1 VFVASAPFGIIC
13 GFLHAGRSSANAPP
27 SLSLPQNAEV
37 NDLRILTP
45 TENKRLNELIGFLCI
60 TVAILSA
67 LSLISYSP
75 RDAAWNVSAS
85 GPDAG
90 HAQNWIGPAGSYSA
104 DLLFQVFGFA
114 AFLLPMALA
123 VLGWRWLKNRAINS
137 QVATLVGYGL
147 LLLSLPS
154 LLTLWHFPDV
164 RGSVPPGGMLGSL
177 VSGGLRSGFN
187 PLGANLVAVAL
198 LLTALFMTTRFSF
211 SGAHAWASGP
221 KGPMGTVE
229 KLGIMQKVQAKWHAW
244 RGTREQERLRKR
256 LAETRLSGR
265 KPVNPQSVGNTAL
278 ANENPEAIE
287 LQDASDVFKT
297 KLEQR
302 DEERKEREKT
312 HKAPIFVVDREI
324 EKPGAKKITPEP
336 KIARSNTNYKLP
348 SISLLREGERSQKLD
363 ETELKERARAIEEK
377 CQEFDVQGRV
387 TQINPG
393 PVVTTF
399 EFKPEAGIKYS
410 RIIGLTEDLCL
421 ALQAESILI
430 ERIPGKSTI
439 GIEVPNLTRQ
449 TIALREIIEA
459 PEFINSASKLT
470 LAMGRDLH
478 GRIRITDLAAMPHL
492 LIAGST
498 GTGKSVFINSLMMSI
513 LYKASPDEVKMVL
526 VDPKR
531 LELNLYENIPHL
543 IAPVVTDPKIA
554 SNVLRNATRE
564 MENRLKLLAQRG
576 VRNIDQYNRTF
587 QKQQSLSLFDNVEES
602 EHKPLPYL
610 VIVIDE
616 LADLMMVD
624 TNNVEE
630 SITRLA
636 QMARAVGIHLIL
648 ATQRPSVDVI
658 TGLIKANFPARISF
672 RVASKVDSRTILDAN
687 GSESLLGKGD
697 MLYLPAGSSRL
708 HRIHGPLVSEDEIVA
723 VCDFWRNQAQAKYN
737 EQLLEAPKD
746 EHGKVESSAD
756 AGGESAGGADDVD
769 DDLYQ
774 DAIRVVC
781 DAGRASTSTLQRRL
795 RIGYG
800 RAARLIDLMEK
811 DGIVGPPEGTKPRE
825 VLKNRNWM
833 REFDQSAQ
841 E

>member
-1 VFVASAPFGIIC
+1 VRF
-13 GFLHAGRSSANAPP
+13 
-27 SLSLPQNAEV
+27 
-37 NDLRILTP
+37 LTP
-45 TENKRLNELIGFLCI
+45 TGNKRLNELVGFLCI
-60 TVAILSA
+60 SLAVLIA
-67 LSLISYSP
+67 LALISYSP
-75 RDAAWNVSAS
+75 HDASLNVSAQT
-85 GPDAG
+85 PDG
-90 HAQNWIGPAGSYSA
+90 SPTRNWIGPVGAYGA
-104 DLLFQVFGFA
+104 DFFFQLFGFA
-114 AFLLPMALA
+114 AFLLPTAII
-123 VLGWRWLKNRAINS
+123 VVGWRWFRSRAMES

-147 LLLSLPS
+147 LLLSLPALLS
-154 LLTLWHFPDV
+154 LLPFLPDV
-164 RGSVPPGGMLGSL
+164 RGAISAGGFLGTLIS
-177 VSGGLRSGFN
+177 SGLRASFN
-187 PLGANLVAVAL
+187 WGAYVVAFAL
-198 LLTALFMTTRFSF
+198 FFTALFMTTSFSF
-211 SGAHAWASGP
+211 SGAHAWANGP
-221 KGPMGTVE
+221 HGPIGAVE
-229 KLGIMQKVQAKWHAW
+229 KLGILQKAQARWHAW
-244 RGTREQERLRKR
+244 REEREERRMR
-256 LAETRLSGR
+256 RRVEESRLSGR
-265 KPVNPQSVGNTAL
+265 KPVAPQSIGKAEVLNEPPKTIRMADGSEILRGTAV
-278 ANENPEAIE
+278 AEEE
-287 LQDASDVFKT
+287 DEKEKKDAKS
-297 KLEQR
+297 
-302 DEERKEREKT
+302 
-312 HKAPIFVVDREI
+312 IFVLNRDT
-324 EKPGAKKITPEP
+324 EKPGTKKTGDP
-336 KIARSNTNYKLP
+336 KIAKGSPNYKLP
-348 SISLLREGERSQKLD
+348 SPTLLREGARSEKLD
-363 ETELKERARAIEEK
+363 EEELKQRARAIEAK
-377 CQEFDVQGRV
+377 CLEFDVQGRV

-399 EFKPEAGIKYS
+399 EFKPDAGIKYS

-439 GIEVPNLTRQ
+439 GIEVPNDKRQ
-449 TIALREIIEA
+449 TIALRDIIEA
-459 PEFINSASKLT
+459 PEFTNSPSKLT

-478 GRIRITDLAAMPHL
+478 GRMRVTDLAAMPHL

-498 GTGKSVFINSLMMSI
+498 GTGKSVFINSLLMSI
-513 LYKASPDEVKMVL
+513 LYKASPDEVKLVL

-587 QKQQSLSLFDNVEES
+587 KKEQSLSLFDNLEET

-610 VIVIDE
+610 IIVIDE

-672 RVASKVDSRTILDAN
+672 RVASKVDSRTILDSN
-687 GSESLLGKGD
+687 GSESLLGRGD
-697 MLYLPAGSSRL
+697 MLYLPAGSARL
-708 HRIHGPLVSEDEIVA
+708 HRIHGPLVTEDEISG
-723 VCDFWRNQAQAKYN
+723 VCDFWRQQAQAKYQ
-737 EQLLEAPKD
+737 EELLEAPKD
-746 EHGKVESSAD
+746 ENGKTEGASDDDKGVE
-756 AGGESAGGADDVD
+756 GGEDVD
-769 DDLYQ
+769 DALYQ

-811 DGIVGPPEGTKPRE
+811 DGIVGPPDGTKPRE

-833 REFDQSAQ
+833 REFDQSA

>member
-1 VFVASAPFGIIC
+1 MRF
-13 GFLHAGRSSANAPP
+13 
-27 SLSLPQNAEV
+27 
-37 NDLRILTP
+37 LTP

-60 TVAILSA
+60 TLALLMALALLSYN
-67 LSLISYSP
+67 S
-75 RDAAWNVSAS
+75 RDASFNVSAQQ
-85 GPDAG
+85 PDDSPAR
-90 HAQNWIGPAGSYSA
+90 NWIGPVGAYGA
-104 DLLFQVFGFA
+104 DMLFQIFGFA
-114 AFLLPMALA
+114 AFLVPAAFL
-123 VLGWRWLKNRAINS
+123 VLGWRWLCSRIIDS

-147 LLLSLPS
+147 LLLSLPALIS
-154 LLTLWHFPDV
+154 LLSFIPAV
-164 RGSVPPGGMLGSL
+164 RGAIPPGGFVGAL
-177 VSGGLRSGFN
+177 VSGGLLSSLNR
-187 PLGANLVAVAL
+187 GAYLVAPAL
-198 LLTALFMTTRFSF
+198 LVVAIFMTTRFSF

-221 KGPMGTVE
+221 NGPIGRVE
-229 KLGIMQKVQAKWHAW
+229 KLGILQKAQARWHAW
-244 RGTREQERLRKR
+244 REDREQQRMRRRVE
-256 LAETRLSGR
+256 ESRLSGR
-265 KPVNPQSVGNTAL
+265 KPVPPQTIGKSEIQNELAKTIRLADGSDIFKGRTAVDD
-278 ANENPEAIE
+278 
-287 LQDASDVFKT
+287 QDD
-297 KLEQR
+297 
-302 DEERKEREKT
+302 KET
-312 HKAPIFVVDREI
+312 QDHSHKAPIFVFDREA
-324 EKPGAKKITPEP
+324 EKPTAKKAGEP
-336 KIARSNTNYKLP
+336 KIAKGIPNYRLP
-348 SISLLREGERSQKLD
+348 SPMLLREGERSQKLD
-363 ETELKERARAIEEK
+363 EAELKERARAIEAK
-377 CQEFDVQGRV
+377 CLEFDIQGRV

-399 EFKPEAGIKYS
+399 EFKPEAGIKYT
-410 RIIGLTEDLCL
+410 RITGLTEDLCL

-439 GIEVPNLTRQ
+439 GIEVPNINRQ

-459 PEFINSASKLT
+459 PEFVNSPSKLT

-587 QKQQSLSLFDNVEES
+587 KKDQSLSLFDNLEES

-610 VIVIDE
+610 IIVIDE

-672 RVASKVDSRTILDAN
+672 RVASKVDSRTILDSN
-687 GSESLLGKGD
+687 GSESLLGRGD
-697 MLYLPAGSSRL
+697 MLYLPAGSARL
-708 HRIHGPLVSEDEIVA
+708 HRIHGPLVTEDEITS
-723 VCDFWRNQAQAKYN
+723 VCDFWRQQAQAKYQ
-737 EQLLEAPKD
+737 EELLEAPKD
-746 EHGKVESSAD
+746 EKGKAEGA
-756 AGGESAGGADDVD
+756 AGGDPDGGEDVD
-769 DDLYQ
+769 DDLYH

-811 DGIVGPPEGTKPRE
+811 DGIVGPPDGTKPRE

-833 REFDQSAQ
+833 REFDQSS

>member
-1 VFVASAPFGIIC
+1 MRF
-13 GFLHAGRSSANAPP
+13 
-27 SLSLPQNAEV
+27 
-37 NDLRILTP
+37 LTP
-45 TENKRLNELIGFLCI
+45 TQNKRLNELVGFLCI
-60 TVAILSA
+60 SLAVLIA
-67 LSLISYSP
+67 LALLSYSP
-75 RDAAWNVSAS
+75 SDASLNVSAQPRDGGVTNDWM
-85 GPDAG
+85 GPVGAY
-90 HAQNWIGPAGSYSA
+90 AS
-104 DLLFQVFGFA
+104 DLLFQIFGFA
-114 AFLLPMALA
+114 AFLLPAAIL
-123 VLGWRWLKNRAINS
+123 VLGWRWCRSRAIDS
-137 QVATLVGYGL
+137 QFATLAGYFL
-147 LLLSLPS
+147 LLVSLPA
-154 LLTLWHFPDV
+154 LLALFPFPAV
-164 RGSVPPGGMLGSL
+164 RGAIPAGGIVGSL
-177 VSGGLRSGFN
+177 ISSELLAGFN
-187 PLGANLVAVAL
+187 FWGALLVAVAL
-198 LLTALFMTTRFSF
+198 FFTSLFMTTRFSF
-211 SGAHAWASGP
+211 SGAHAWANGP
-221 KGPMGTVE
+221 RGPIGAVG
-229 KLGIMQKVQAKWHAW
+229 KLGVLQRVQARLHDWSE
-244 RGTREQERLRKR
+244 RREQERNRR
-256 LAETRLSGR
+256 RVEESRLSGR
-265 KPVNPQSVGNTAL
+265 KPVPPQAIAKAALLETSTTATD
-278 ANENPEAIE
+278 EPEE
-287 LQDASDVFKT
+287 
-297 KLEQR
+297 
-302 DEERKEREKT
+302 DEAEEKERKPSVV
-312 HKAPIFVVDREI
+312 KAPIFVFHKDT
-324 EKPGAKKITPEP
+324 EKPGTKKGDP
-336 KIARSNTNYKLP
+336 KIAKDNPNYKLP
-348 SISLLREGERSQKLD
+348 PPSLLREGERSHKLD
-363 ETELKERARAIEEK
+363 EEELKQRARAIEAK
-377 CQEFDVQGRV
+377 CLEFDVQGRV

-439 GIEVPNLTRQ
+439 GIEVPNDKRQ

-459 PEFINSASKLT
+459 TEFIHSPSKLT

-478 GRIRITDLAAMPHL
+478 GRIRVTELAAMPHL

-513 LYKASPDEVKMVL
+513 LFKASPDDVKMVL

-564 MENRLKLLAQRG
+564 MENRLRLLAQRG

-587 QKQQSLSLFDNVEES
+587 KKDQSLSLFDNVEEPQ
-602 EHKPLPYL
+602 HKPLPYL

-672 RVASKVDSRTILDAN
+672 RVASKVDSRTILDSN
-687 GSESLLGKGD
+687 GAESLLGRGD
-697 MLYLPAGSSRL
+697 MLYLPAGSARL
-708 HRIHGPLVSEDEIVA
+708 HRIHGPLVTEEEISE
-723 VCDFWRNQAQAKYN
+723 VCDFWRDQAQAKYQ
-737 EQLLEAPKD
+737 EELLEAPKD
-746 EHGKVESSAD
+746 ENGKPVDGADGAD
-756 AGGESAGGADDVD
+756 ADGGDDVD

-774 DAIRVVC
+774 DAVRVVC

-811 DGIVGPPEGTKPRE
+811 DGIVGPPDGTKPRE

-833 REFDQSAQ
+833 KEFDESQQ
-841 E
+841 

>member
-1 VFVASAPFGIIC
+1 VRF
-13 GFLHAGRSSANAPP
+13 
-27 SLSLPQNAEV
+27 
-37 NDLRILTP
+37 LTP

-60 TVAILSA
+60 VAAILIGLA
-67 LSLISYSP
+67 LISYSP
-75 RDAAWNVSAS
+75 RDAAFNVSATGGADHITHNWM
-85 GPDAG
+85 GPVGA
-90 HAQNWIGPAGSYSA
+90 YSA
-104 DLLFQVFGFA
+104 DLLFQIFGFA
-114 AFLLPMALA
+114 AFLIPAALGI
-123 VLGWRWLKNRAINS
+123 LGYRWCRSRAIDS
-137 QVATLVGYGL
+137 QAATLSGYVL
-147 LLLSLPS
+147 LMLSLPS
-154 LLTLWHFPDV
+154 LLSLTRFPEV
-164 RGSVPPGGMLGSL
+164 RGAVPAGGVLGSL
-177 VSGGLRSGFN
+177 LSHGLQSGFN
-187 PLGANLVAVAL
+187 FWGACLVAGAL
-198 LLTALFMTTRFSF
+198 LVVSLFMTTRFSF
-211 SGAHAWASGP
+211 SGAHAWASSS
-221 KGPMGTVE
+221 KGPIGKMGI
-229 KLGIMQKVQAKWHAW
+229 LQRAQLRWQDW
-244 RGTREQERLRKR
+244 REEREQERMRR
-256 LAETRLSGR
+256 AVEERRIAGR
-265 KPVNPQSVGNTAL
+265 KPVAPQIAGKGQA
-278 ANENPEAIE
+278 EKEQPKGIK
-287 LQDASDVFKT
+287 LQDLSDIFKGR
-297 KLEQR
+297 KSAAVAEKD
-302 DEERKEREKT
+302 DEEDSS
-312 HKAPIFVVDREI
+312 HKAPIMVLNN
-324 EKPGAKKITPEP
+324 EKSDKWKKGEP
-336 KIARSNTNYKLP
+336 KIAKGNANYKLP
-348 SISLLREGERSQKLD
+348 PINLLREGEGSHKLD
-363 ETELKERARAIEEK
+363 ENELKFRARAIEEK
-377 CQEFDVQGRV
+377 CHEFDVEGRV

-439 GIEVPNLTRQ
+439 GIEVPNDRRE

-459 PEFINSASKLT
+459 PEFANSPSKLT

-478 GRIRITDLAAMPHL
+478 GRIRVTDLASMPHL

-513 LYKASPDEVKMVL
+513 LYKATPDEVKMVL

-531 LELNLYENIPHL
+531 LELNLYEGIPHL
-543 IAPVVTDPKIA
+543 IAPVVTDPKVA

-587 QKQQSLSLFDNVEES
+587 QKQQPLSLFDNTVES

-610 VIVIDE
+610 IIIIDE

-672 RVASKVDSRTILDAN
+672 RVASKVDSRTILDSN

-697 MLYLPAGSSRL
+697 MLYLPAGSARL
-708 HRIHGPLVSEDEIVA
+708 HRIHGPLVSEDEIVS
-723 VCDFWRNQAQAKYN
+723 VCDFWRQQAQAKYN
-737 EQLLEAPKD
+737 EALLEAPKD
-746 EHGKVESSAD
+746 EDGKASGNSKGGSSESAGNTS
-756 AGGESAGGADDVD
+756 AGGEDVD

-774 DAIRVVC
+774 DAVRIC
-781 DAGRASTSTLQRRL
+781 CEMGRASTSTLQRRL

-800 RAARLIDLMEK
+800 RAAHLIDLMEK
-811 DGIVGPPEGTKPRE
+811 DGIVGPPDGTRPRE
-825 VLKNRNWM
+825 MLKDRSWM
-833 REFDQSAQ
+833 KEFDDARG

>member
-1 VFVASAPFGIIC
+1 MR
-13 GFLHAGRSSANAPP
+13 L
-27 SLSLPQNAEV
+27 LS
-37 NDLRILTP
+37 P
-45 TENKRLNELIGFLCI
+45 TENKRLNELVGFLCI
-60 TVAILSA
+60 SLAVLVALA
-67 LSLISYSP
+67 LISYSP
-75 RDAAWNVSAS
+75 RDASFNVSAQPADS
-85 GPDAG
+85 GVTN
-90 HAQNWIGPAGSYSA
+90 NWMGPVGAYAS
-104 DLLFQVFGFA
+104 DLLFQIFGFS
-114 AFLLPMALA
+114 AFLLPLAIA
-123 VLGWRWLKNRAINS
+123 VLGWRWCRSRSLDS
-137 QVATLVGYGL
+137 QSATVGGYFL
-147 LLLSLPS
+147 LLVSLPS
-154 LLTLWHFPDV
+154 LLALFPFPAV
-164 RGSVPPGGMLGSL
+164 RGAIPAGGTVGSL
-177 VSGGLRSGFN
+177 ISSELLAGFN
-187 PLGANLVAVAL
+187 FWGALLVAVAL
-198 LLTALFMTTRFSF
+198 FFTSLFMTTRFSF
-211 SGAHAWASGP
+211 AGTHAWATGP
-221 KGPMGTVE
+221 KGPIGAVE
-229 KLGIMQKVQAKWHAW
+229 RLGLLQKAQTRWHSW
-244 RGTREQERLRKR
+244 REHREQQRMRRRVE
-256 LAETRLSGR
+256 ESRLSGR
-265 KPVNPQSVGNTAL
+265 KPVPPQAISKTAL
-278 ANENPEAIE
+278 LESGVALADEPE
-287 LQDASDVFKT
+287 
-297 KLEQR
+297 
-302 DEERKEREKT
+302 EEAADDKESKSRVA
-312 HKAPIFVVDREI
+312 KAPIFVFHRDT
-324 EKPGAKKITPEP
+324 EKPAAKKTGEP
-336 KIARSNTNYKLP
+336 KIAKDSQNYKLP
-348 SISLLREGERSQKLD
+348 PPSLLHEGERGQKLD
-363 ETELKERARAIEEK
+363 EEELKQRARAIEAK

-439 GIEVPNLTRQ
+439 GIEVPNDRRQ

-459 PEFINSASKLT
+459 PEFIHSPSKLT

-478 GRIRITDLAAMPHL
+478 GRIRVTELAAMPHL

-498 GTGKSVFINSLMMSI
+498 GTGKSVFINSLMISI
-513 LYKASPDEVKMVL
+513 LFKASPDDVKLVL

-531 LELNLYENIPHL
+531 LELSLYENIPHL

-587 QKQQSLSLFDNVEES
+587 KKEQSLSLFDNVEEP
-602 EHKPLPYL
+602 EHRPLPYL
-610 VIVIDE
+610 IIVIDE

-672 RVASKVDSRTILDAN
+672 RVASKVDSRTILDSN
-687 GSESLLGKGD
+687 GAESLLGRGD
-697 MLYLPAGSSRL
+697 MLYLPAGSARL
-708 HRIHGPLVSEDEIVA
+708 HRIHGPLVTEDEITG
-723 VCDFWRNQAQAKYN
+723 VCDFWREQAQAKYQ
-737 EQLLEAPKD
+737 EELLEAPK
-746 EHGKVESSAD
+746 EENAKAAEGAD
-756 AGGESAGGADDVD
+756 QSDSDGGDDVD
-769 DDLYQ
+769 DNLYQ
-774 DAIRVVC
+774 DAVRVVC

-811 DGIVGPPEGTKPRE
+811 DGIVGPPDGTKPRE

-833 REFDQSAQ
+833 KEFDESQQ
-841 E
+841 

>member
-1 VFVASAPFGIIC
+1 VP
-13 GFLHAGRSSANAPP
+13 L
-27 SLSLPQNAEV
+27 
-37 NDLRILTP
+37 LTP

-60 TVAILSA
+60 TIAILMA
-67 LSLISYSP
+67 LSLLSYSP
-75 RDAAWNVSAS
+75 KDNSLNVSAPPP
-85 GPDAG
+85 PDHPAR
-90 HAQNWIGPAGSYSA
+90 NWIGPVGAYLA
-104 DLLFQVFGFA
+104 DALFSVFGFA
-114 AFLLPMALA
+114 AFLLPAA
-123 VLGWRWLKNRAINS
+123 AIVLGWRWFRSRAIDS
-137 QVATLVGYGL
+137 PVATLVGLAL
-147 LLLSLPS
+147 LLLSLPTLLS
-154 LLTLWHFPDV
+154 LWGV
-164 RGSVPPGGMLGSL
+164 WSIRGAIPAGGFVGEMI
-177 VSGGLRSGFN
+177 SGGLRTGFN
-187 PLGANLVAVAL
+187 LWGANLVAIAFLV
-198 LLTALFMTTRFSF
+198 TALFMTTRFSF
-211 SGAHAWASGP
+211 SGAHAWANGP
-221 KGPMGTVE
+221 HGPIGVVE
-229 KLGIMQKVQAKWHAW
+229 KLGILQKAQARWQAW
-244 RGTREQERLRKR
+244 REEREQRRMRRRVE
-256 LAETRLSGR
+256 ESRLSGR
-265 KPVNPQSVGNTAL
+265 KPVPPQSIGKAEVLNA
-278 ANENPEAIE
+278 PPKPIE
-287 LQDASDVFKT
+287 LADESDIFTEKADQ
-297 KLEQR
+297 EQ
-302 DEERKEREKT
+302 EENAKKEEAPKS
-312 HKAPIFVVDREI
+312 PIFVLHRDTA
-324 EKPGAKKITPEP
+324 KPLAKKATEP
-336 KIARSNTNYKLP
+336 KIAKGHPNYKFP
-348 SISLLREGERSQKLD
+348 SPTLLYDGERSQKLD
-363 ETELKERARAIEEK
+363 EDELKQRARAIEDK

-439 GIEVPNLTRQ
+439 GIEVPNDKRQ

-459 PEFINSASKLT
+459 PEFINSSSKLT

-478 GRIRITDLAAMPHL
+478 GRIRVTDLAAMPHL

-498 GTGKSVFINSLMMSI
+498 GTGKSVFINSLMMSV
-513 LYKASPDEVKMVL
+513 LYKASPEEVKMVL

-531 LELNLYENIPHL
+531 LELSLYENIPHL
-543 IAPVVTDPKIA
+543 LAPVVTDPKVA

-587 QKQQSLSLFDNVEES
+587 KKEQSLSLFENLEES

-610 VIVIDE
+610 LIVIDE

-672 RVASKVDSRTILDAN
+672 RVASKVDSRTILDSN
-687 GSESLLGKGD
+687 GSESLLGRGD
-697 MLYLPAGSSRL
+697 MLYLPAGSARL
-708 HRIHGPLVSEDEIVA
+708 HRIHGPLVTEDEITA
-723 VCDFWRNQAQAKYN
+723 VCDFWREQAQAKYQ
-737 EQLLEAPKD
+737 EELLEAPK
-746 EHGKVESSAD
+746 EENGKAEADLEDDRDSA
-756 AGGESAGGADDVD
+756 EEVD

-811 DGIVGPPEGTKPRE
+811 DGIVGPPDGTKPRE

-833 REFDQSAQ
+833 REFDESSH
-841 E
+841 

>member
-1 VFVASAPFGIIC
+1 
-13 GFLHAGRSSANAPP
+13 
-27 SLSLPQNAEV
+27 
-37 NDLRILTP
+37 LRFLTP

-60 TVAILSA
+60 TLAVLMALALLSYNPHD
-67 LSLISYSP
+67 SSF
-75 RDAAWNVSAS
+75 NVSARATGES
-85 GPDAG
+85 VVR
-90 HAQNWIGPAGSYSA
+90 NWIGPAGAYGS
-104 DLLFQVFGFA
+104 DLLFQMFGFA
-114 AFLLPMALA
+114 AFLLPAA
-123 VLGWRWLKNRAINS
+123 IVVVGWRWFRSRAIDS

-154 LLTLWHFPDV
+154 LLELCHFPEV
-164 RGSVPPGGMLGSL
+164 RGSIHAGGFLGSL
-177 VSGGLRSGFN
+177 ISGGLLAGFN
-187 PLGANLVAVAL
+187 FWGALLVAVAL
-198 LLTALFMTTRFSF
+198 FFTSLFMTTSFSF
-211 SGAHAWASGP
+211 AGTHAWATSP
-221 KGPMGTVE
+221 KGPIGAVE
-229 KLGIMQKVQAKWHAW
+229 RLGILQKVQARWHAW
-244 RGTREQERLRKR
+244 RDEREQRRMRRRVE
-256 LAETRLSGR
+256 ESRLSGR
-265 KPVNPQSVGNTAL
+265 KPVAPQSFGKGEVLNEPPKTIRL
-278 ANENPEAIE
+278 ADE
-287 LQDASDVFKT
+287 SDIFKSGVDT
-297 KLEQR
+297 EEQE
-302 DEERKEREKT
+302 DEKKNKEHKT
-312 HKAPIFVVDREI
+312 PIFVLNREN
-324 EKPGAKKITPEP
+324 EKAAAKKAGEP
-336 KIARSNTNYKLP
+336 KIAKGNPNYRLP
-348 SISLLREGERSQKLD
+348 SPSLLREGERSHKLD
-363 ETELKERARAIEEK
+363 EVELKDRARAIEEK
-377 CQEFDVQGRV
+377 CLEFDIQGRV

-399 EFKPEAGIKYS
+399 EFKPEAGIKYT
-410 RIIGLTEDLCL
+410 RITGLTEDLCL

-439 GIEVPNLTRQ
+439 GIEVPNLNRQ
-449 TIALREIIEA
+449 TIALRDVIEA
-459 PEFINSASKLT
+459 PEFLNSPSKLT

-478 GRIRITDLAAMPHL
+478 GRIRITDLSAMPHL

-587 QKQQSLSLFDNVEES
+587 KKEQSLSLFDNLEDS

-672 RVASKVDSRTILDAN
+672 RVASKVDSRTILDSN

-697 MLYLPAGSSRL
+697 MLYLPAGSARL
-708 HRIHGPLVSEDEIVA
+708 HRIHGPLVTEEEITA
-723 VCDFWRNQAQAKYN
+723 VCDFWRQQALAKYQ
-737 EQLLEAPKD
+737 EELLEAPKD
-746 EHGKVESSAD
+746 ENGKVEGAAD
-756 AGGESAGGADDVD
+756 EGEADGSEDVD

-811 DGIVGPPEGTKPRE
+811 DGIVGPPDGTKPRE

-833 REFDQSAQ
+833 REFDQSA

>member
-1 VFVASAPFGIIC
+1 MR
-13 GFLHAGRSSANAPP
+13 L
-27 SLSLPQNAEV
+27 
-37 NDLRILTP
+37 LTP

-60 TVAILSA
+60 TVALLIA
-67 LSLISYSP
+67 LALLSYSP
-75 RDAAWNVSAS
+75 KDAAFNVSAAP
-85 GPDAG
+85 PDGSPAR
-90 HAQNWIGPAGSYSA
+90 NWIGPAGAYGA
-104 DLLFQVFGFA
+104 DLLFQIFGFA
-114 AFLLPMALA
+114 AFLLPAAIL
-123 VLGWRWLKNRAINS
+123 VLGWRWFRSRPIDS
-137 QVATLVGYGL
+137 QVATPIGFAL
-147 LLLSLPS
+147 LLLSLPALIS
-154 LLTLWHFPDV
+154 LLSFVPSI
-164 RGSVPPGGMLGSL
+164 RGAIPAGGFVGAL
-177 VSGGLRSGFN
+177 VSNGLLASLNR
-187 PLGANLVAVAL
+187 GAYLVAPAL
-198 LLTALFMTTRFSF
+198 LVVAIFMTTRFSF

-221 KGPMGTVE
+221 NGPIGRVE
-229 KLGIMQKVQAKWHAW
+229 KLGILQKAAARWHSW
-244 RGTREQERLRKR
+244 REEREQARMRRRVE
-256 LAETRLSGR
+256 ETRISGR
-265 KPVNPQSVGNTAL
+265 KPVVPQSFGNGPAV
-278 ANENPEAIE
+278 NEPLKSIAVADE
-287 LQDASDVFKT
+287 SDVFETEKE
-297 KLEQR
+297 EQA
-302 DEERKEREKT
+302 EKVKSPSRKEPIVFVGPEKT
-312 HKAPIFVVDREI
+312 AP
-324 EKPGAKKITPEP
+324 KKTSEP
-336 KIARSNTNYKLP
+336 KIAKGNPNYRLP
-348 SISLLREGERSQKLD
+348 SPSLLREGERSQKLD
-363 ETELKERARAIEEK
+363 EDELKGRARAIEAK
-377 CQEFDVQGRV
+377 CLEFDIQGRV

-439 GIEVPNLTRQ
+439 GIEVPNITRQ

-459 PEFINSASKLT
+459 QEFTNSSSKLT

-478 GRIRITDLAAMPHL
+478 GRIRVTDLAAMPHL

-513 LYKASPDEVKMVL
+513 LYKASPDDVKLVL

-564 MENRLKLLAQRG
+564 MEKRLKLLAQRG

-587 QKQQSLSLFDNVEES
+587 QKAQSLSLFDNVEES

-672 RVASKVDSRTILDAN
+672 RVASKVDSRTILDSN

-697 MLYLPAGSSRL
+697 MLYLPAGSARL
-708 HRIHGPLVSEDEIVA
+708 HRIHGPLVSEDEITA
-723 VCDFWRNQAQAKYN
+723 VCDFWREQAQAKYN
-737 EQLLEAPKD
+737 EQLLETPKD
-746 EHGKVESSAD
+746 ENGKVEGAAGD
-756 AGGESAGGADDVD
+756 GAEGGEDVD

-774 DAIRVVC
+774 DAVRVVC
-781 DAGRASTSTLQRRL
+781 EMGRASTSTLQRRL

-800 RAARLIDLMEK
+800 RAAHLIDIMEK
-811 DGIVGPPEGTKPRE
+811 DGIVGPPDGTRPRE
-825 VLKNRNWM
+825 VLKGKTWM
-833 REFDQSAQ
+833 KEFDESAQ
-841 E
+841 

>member
-1 VFVASAPFGIIC
+1 MR
-13 GFLHAGRSSANAPP
+13 L
-27 SLSLPQNAEV
+27 
-37 NDLRILTP
+37 LTP
-45 TENKRLNELIGFLCI
+45 TGNKRFNELIGFLCI
-60 TVAILSA
+60 TLAILIA
-67 LSLISYSP
+67 LALLSYSP
-75 RDAAWNVSAS
+75 KDAAFNVSAPES
-85 GPDAG
+85 AVT
-90 HAQNWIGPAGSYSA
+90 QNWIGPVGAYGA
-104 DLLFQVFGFA
+104 DALFQIFGFA
-114 AFLLPMALA
+114 AFLLPAAIL
-123 VLGWRWLKNRAINS
+123 VLGWRWFRSRAIDS
-137 QVATLVGYGL
+137 QVATVVGFGL
-147 LLLSLPS
+147 LLLSLPT
-154 LLTLWHFPDV
+154 LLSLWHVWDV
-164 RGSVPPGGMLGSL
+164 RGAVPPGGLLGELFS
-177 VSGGLRSGFN
+177 SGLRTGFN
-187 PLGANLVAVAL
+187 LWGANLVAVAL
-198 LLTALFMTTRFSF
+198 LVTALFMTTRFSF

-221 KGPMGTVE
+221 NGPIGKVE
-229 KLGIMQKVQAKWHAW
+229 KLGILQKAQARWHAW
-244 RGTREQERLRKR
+244 REEREQQRMRRRVE
-256 LAETRLSGR
+256 ESRLSGR
-265 KPVNPQSVGNTAL
+265 KPVPPQLLG
-278 ANENPEAIE
+278 
-287 LQDASDVFKT
+287 KT
-297 KLEQR
+297 DFL
-302 DEERKEREKT
+302 RKT
-312 HKAPIFVVDREI
+312 GDI
-324 EKPGAKKITPEP
+324 
-336 KIARSNTNYKLP
+336 KIAKGNPNYKLP
-348 SISLLREGERSQKLD
+348 SASLLREGERGQKLD
-363 ETELKERARAIEEK
+363 EDELKQRARAIEAK
-377 CQEFDVQGRV
+377 CLEFDVQGRV

-410 RIIGLTEDLCL
+410 RITGLTEDLCL

-439 GIEVPNLTRQ
+439 GIEVPNDKRQ

-459 PEFINSASKLT
+459 PEFMNSPSKLT

-478 GRIRITDLAAMPHL
+478 GRIRVTDLAAMPHL

-513 LYKASPDEVKMVL
+513 LYKASPEEVKLVL

-587 QKQQSLSLFDNVEES
+587 KKEQSLSLFDNLEET

-610 VIVIDE
+610 IIVIDE

-672 RVASKVDSRTILDAN
+672 RVASKVDSRTILDSN
-687 GSESLLGKGD
+687 GSESLLGRGD
-697 MLYLPAGSSRL
+697 MLYLPAGSARL
-708 HRIHGPLVSEDEIVA
+708 HRIHGPLVTEDEITS
-723 VCDFWRNQAQAKYN
+723 VCDFWREQAQAKYQ
-737 EQLLEAPKD
+737 EELLEAPKD
-746 EHGKVESSAD
+746 ENGKAE
-756 AGGESAGGADDVD
+756 GGADGEAEGGEDVD

-811 DGIVGPPEGTKPRE
+811 DGIVGPPDGTKPRE
-825 VLKNRNWM
+825 VLKNRSWM
-833 REFDQSAQ
+833 KEFDDSAH
-841 E
+841 